1 MLLVRSSQERIYIF
15 LSGKG
20 LFVTKGLS
28 FELFLLST
36 RSVSTKSVF
45 KISVIP
51 ELYLLYR
58 DLFYKDNE
66 IKGL

>member
-45 KISVIP
+45 KNSVIP